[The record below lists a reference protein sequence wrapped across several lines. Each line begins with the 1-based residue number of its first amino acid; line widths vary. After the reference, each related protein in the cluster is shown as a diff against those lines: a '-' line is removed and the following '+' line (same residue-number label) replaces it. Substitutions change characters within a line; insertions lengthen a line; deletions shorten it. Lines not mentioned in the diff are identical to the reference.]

1 MYDRVSF
8 ALSEFPSPYLSFKNS
23 ALVKVFELDV
33 TISQTFKAKYRKKLK
48 TNLLVLRQ
56 FPKKLLQLFYYF
68 ILNCNVGAEECIL
81 FSIVT

>member
-23 ALVKVFELDV
+23 ALVKVFKLDA
-33 TISQTFKAKYRKKLK
+33 TISQTFKVKYKKLK